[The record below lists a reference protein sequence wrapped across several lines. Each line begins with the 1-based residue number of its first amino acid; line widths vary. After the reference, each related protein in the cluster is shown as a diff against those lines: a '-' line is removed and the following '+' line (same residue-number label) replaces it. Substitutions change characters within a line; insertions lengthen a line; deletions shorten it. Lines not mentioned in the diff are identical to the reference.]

1 MSHVPWI
8 GGSSQDEER
17 ARLDITPGF
26 RLNHNQ
32 GALEHGC
39 LGTVVELVRHGF
51 RALGGS
57 AVSTNDQCGVLTTR
71 LGAYYGNRLQLYARA
86 YPFGSVIL
94 ETVVRVGYSGQRSS
108 TPYGTAE
115 Q

>member
-1 MSHVPWI
+1 M
-8 GGSSQDEER
+8 
-17 ARLDITPGF
+17 
-26 RLNHNQ
+26 
-32 GALEHGC
+32 HGC

-57 AVSTNDQCGVLTTR
+57 VVSTNGRCGVLATR
-71 LGAYYGNRLQLYARA
+71 LGAYYGNRLQLYALVCTTHDCTSVPVVRLTDQC
-86 YPFGSVIL
+86 VIL

-108 TPYGTAE
+108 TPHRTAE

>member
-1 MSHVPWI
+1 M
-8 GGSSQDEER
+8 
-17 ARLDITPGF
+17 
-26 RLNHNQ
+26 
-32 GALEHGC
+32 HGC

-57 AVSTNDQCGVLTTR
+57 VVSTNGRCGVLATR
-71 LGAYYGNRLQLYARA
+71 LGAYYGNRLQLYALVCTSVPCVADGVPVVRLTDQC
-86 YPFGSVIL
+86 VIL

-108 TPYGTAE
+108 TPHRTAE

>member
-1 MSHVPWI
+1 MRN
-8 GGSSQDEER
+8 E
-17 ARLDITPGF
+17 ARLDITSGF

-32 GALEHGC
+32 SALEHGC

-57 AVSTNDQCGVLTTR
+57 VVSTNDRCGVLATR
-71 LGAYYGNRLQLYARA
+71 LGAYYGNRLQLYALVCTSVPVVRLT
-86 YPFGSVIL
+86 GSVRDSRNSC
-94 ETVVRVGYSGQRSS
+94 TCRVQRS
-108 TPYGTAE
+108 A

>member
-17 ARLDITPGF
+17 ARLDITSGF

-57 AVSTNDQCGVLTTR
+57 AVSTNDQCGVLATR

-94 ETVVRVGYSGQRSS
+94 ETVGQRSTCRVQRS
-108 TPYGTAE
+108 A